1 MMVCSYISF
10 WLVPPLV
17 VTPSDHQTIFTLENG
32 TETLTFQVINARP
45 PVVEQDLSWYY
56 SRMYADSP
64 FAEDSV
70 DITGRTN
77 HTPQSTI
84 TFSQLLNNEAN
95 LTLSSIVQGRTDQEP
110 TDSGRYFFVA
120 VNPAGMNFSYIDL
133 IVFGK

>member
-17 VTPSDHQTIFTLENG
+17 VTPGDHQTIFTLENG

-84 TFSQLLNNEAN
+84 TFSQLLNNEVI
-95 LTLSSIVQGRTDQEP
+95 LP
-110 TDSGRYFFVA
+110 Y
-120 VNPAGMNFSYIDL
+120 PA
-133 IVFGK
+133 